1 MLAILIFSWIVSVL
15 LVLLAERNN
24 GYSSSL
30 SHDEK
35 IKRIREKRRRLEQ
48 EIAAMTAKRKEEHRI
63 WMELMG
69 FAKEEKKK
77 LIKTNYNI
85 VFFRSYINNILIM
98 KRLEMNKLRAK
109 IKSLAER
116 NRLATT
122 DEERATVA
130 AEMNTLR
137 SENEQAFTE
146 ALEALIKT
154 TADDVQELHGRN
166 IKNN

>member
-1 MLAILIFSWIVSVL
+1 
-15 LVLLAERNN
+15 
-24 GYSSSL
+24 
-30 SHDEK
+30 
-35 IKRIREKRRRLEQ
+35 
-48 EIAAMTAKRKEEHRI
+48 
-63 WMELMG
+63 
-69 FAKEEKKK
+69 
-77 LIKTNYNI
+77 
-85 VFFRSYINNILIM
+85 M
-98 KRLEMNKLRAK
+98 KRLEINELRAK

-146 ALEALIKT
+146 ALEALIKI

-166 IKNN
+166 IKNNGSYNIVVFLTICISYANNCFTL

>member
-1 MLAILIFSWIVSVL
+1 LQ
-15 LVLLAERNN
+15 
-24 GYSSSL
+24 
-30 SHDEK
+30 K
-35 IKRIREKRRRLEQ
+35 KK
-48 EIAAMTAKRKEEHRI
+48 
-63 WMELMG
+63 
-69 FAKEEKKK
+69 KKK

-85 VFFRSYINNILIM
+85 VFFRSYINNILII
-98 KRLEMNKLRAK
+98 KRFEMNELRAK

-154 TADDVQELHGRN
+154 TADAVQELHGRH

>member
-1 MLAILIFSWIVSVL
+1 MQ
-15 LVLLAERNN
+15 
-24 GYSSSL
+24 
-30 SHDEK
+30 K
-35 IKRIREKRRRLEQ
+35 KK
-48 EIAAMTAKRKEEHRI
+48 
-63 WMELMG
+63 
-69 FAKEEKKK
+69 KKK

-98 KRLEMNKLRAK
+98 KRFEMNELKAK

-122 DEERATVA
+122 DEERAAVA

-137 SENEQAFTE
+137 SENEQAFIE

-154 TADDVQELHGRN
+154 TADDVQELHGRH

>member
-1 MLAILIFSWIVSVL
+1 MQ
-15 LVLLAERNN
+15 
-24 GYSSSL
+24 
-30 SHDEK
+30 K
-35 IKRIREKRRRLEQ
+35 KK
-48 EIAAMTAKRKEEHRI
+48 
-63 WMELMG
+63 
-69 FAKEEKKK
+69 KKK

-85 VFFRSYINNILIM
+85 VFFRSYINNILII
-98 KRLEMNKLRAK
+98 KRFEMNELRAK

-122 DEERATVA
+122 DEERAAVA

>member
-1 MLAILIFSWIVSVL
+1 MDGAYGLC
-15 LVLLAERNN
+15 
-24 GYSSSL
+24 
-30 SHDEK
+30 
-35 IKRIREKRRRLEQ
+35 KRR
-48 EIAAMTAKRKEEHRI
+48 K
-63 WMELMG
+63 
-69 FAKEEKKK
+69 KKK

-98 KRLEMNKLRAK
+98 KRFEMNELKAK

-122 DEERATVA
+122 DEERAAVA
-130 AEMNTLR
+130 AEMSTLR

-146 ALEALIKT
+146 TLEALIKI

>member
-1 MLAILIFSWIVSVL
+1 MQ
-15 LVLLAERNN
+15 
-24 GYSSSL
+24 
-30 SHDEK
+30 K
-35 IKRIREKRRRLEQ
+35 KK
-48 EIAAMTAKRKEEHRI
+48 
-63 WMELMG
+63 
-69 FAKEEKKK
+69 KKK

-98 KRLEMNKLRAK
+98 KSLEINELRAK

-122 DEERATVA
+122 DEERAAVA

-146 ALEALIKT
+146 TLEALIKT

>member
-1 MLAILIFSWIVSVL
+1 
-15 LVLLAERNN
+15 
-24 GYSSSL
+24 
-30 SHDEK
+30 
-35 IKRIREKRRRLEQ
+35 
-48 EIAAMTAKRKEEHRI
+48 
-63 WMELMG
+63 
-69 FAKEEKKK
+69 
-77 LIKTNYNI
+77 
-85 VFFRSYINNILIM
+85 M
-98 KRLEMNKLRAK
+98 KRLEMNELKAK

-122 DEERATVA
+122 DEERAAVA

-166 IKNN
+166 GSYNIVVFLTICISYANNCFTL

>member
-1 MLAILIFSWIVSVL
+1 MQ
-15 LVLLAERNN
+15 
-24 GYSSSL
+24 
-30 SHDEK
+30 K
-35 IKRIREKRRRLEQ
+35 KK
-48 EIAAMTAKRKEEHRI
+48 
-63 WMELMG
+63 
-69 FAKEEKKK
+69 KKK

-85 VFFRSYINNILIM
+85 VFFRSYINNILII
-98 KRLEMNKLRAK
+98 KRFEMNELKAK

-154 TADDVQELHGRN
+154 TTDDVQELHGRH